1 MMLFDIN
8 AATGHWPFR
17 KVPNEDIADL
27 RRLLTGKGITGAAV
41 VHTHGLFYKNCH
53 DANLELAE
61 AVAAQGDF
69 FVGVATL
76 NPLYAAWEKDLRDCV
91 ERLGMK
97 ALRLAPQYHGY
108 DLSAPQATEIL
119 QAATALHLPVL
130 IPSRL
135 VDVRQRH
142 WMDTERQLS
151 VEEIGRFSLAVP
163 GSRIVITEGTV
174 SMPELMHA
182 DRTKYPGLYFEI
194 SRLRSAYGQ
203 TIAGLADAIG
213 AERLLFGSGA
223 PFKEVLPAL
232 LKLEAIACSEE
243 VRARIAYQNAWE
255 LLLNRSAGSASR

>member
-1 MMLFDIN
+1 MLFDIHT
-8 AATGHWPFR
+8 ATGHWPFR
-17 KVPNEDIADL
+17 KVPHEDIADL
-27 RRLLTGKGITGAAV
+27 WRHLAGKGITGAAV
-41 VHTHGLFYKNCH
+41 VNTHGLFYKNCH

-61 AVAAQGDF
+61 AIAAQGNF

-76 NPLYAAWEKDLRDCV
+76 NPLYAAWERDLEDCV

-108 DLSAPQATEIL
+108 DLSAPQAKEIL

-151 VEEIGRFSLAVP
+151 VAEIGQFSLVVP
-163 GSRIVITEGTV
+163 GSRIIITEGAV
-174 SMPELMHA
+174 SVSELVQT
-182 DRTKYPGLYFEI
+182 DGSLKFPGLYWEI

-203 TIAGLADAIG
+203 AIAGLVNGVGAD
-213 AERLLFGSGA
+213 RFLFGSGA

-232 LKLEAIACSEE
+232 LKLDAMACSEE
-243 VRARIAYQNAWE
+243 VRARIAYQNACE
-255 LLLNRSAGSASR
+255 MLRN